1 LDCYNA
7 IESSISEYRQSG
19 VQPLFLKGWEVKME
33 ESNSEEEEKDKDK
46 GEEYTDFMK
55 PLQFDYFKLYVD
67 PCGDYSHHY
76 RREISNS
83 YSTSKERI
91 LRLAQETGALPTSLP
106 LNDSSSVFVR
116 VDEDR
121 IDVMSALIT
130 GPSDTPY
137 SNGCFVFD
145 IFFPDEYPDGPPH
158 VWLKT
163 TGNNSFRFNPNLYD
177 TGKVCLS
184 LLGTWQGAQGE
195 SWNRDSSTF
204 LQVLVS
210 IQSLILVPDPYFNEP
225 GYERDI
231 GTIHGNL
238 ASRNY
243 NNEIRRGCVMYAMLE
258 QLRNPPPG
266 FGEIIKNHFRMRK
279 KAIRKDLKK
288 WKAEGLVSDSI
299 QQLEEEFKKL

>member
-1 LDCYNA
+1 MQAHKD
-7 IESSISEYRQSG
+7 SG
-19 VQPLFLKGWEVKME
+19 YVPLFLEGWKKIKDKK
-33 ESNSEEEEKDKDK
+33 ESESEEGGNEEKKKED
-46 GEEYTDFMK
+46 EEYMRTMK
-55 PLQFDYFKLYVD
+55 DLQFNYCKLY
-67 PCGDYSHHY
+67 GGEYKHHY
-76 RREISNS
+76 INEISNC
-83 YSTSKERI
+83 YSTNRGRT
-91 LRLAQETGALPTSLP
+91 LRLAQETGALANSLP

-145 IFFPDEYPDGPPH
+145 IFFPSDYPNGPPH

-163 TGNNSFRFNPNLYD
+163 TGSNTFRFNPNLYD

-184 LLGTWQGAQGE
+184 LLGTWSGAQGE
-195 SWNRDSSTF
+195 TWNKDTSTF

-231 GTIHGNL
+231 GTSHGRT

-243 NNEIRRGCVMYAMLE
+243 NTNIREGCVRFAMID
-258 QLRNPPPG
+258 QLRNPPRG
-266 FGEIIKNHFRMRK
+266 FEDIIRNHFRLRK
-279 KAIRKDLKK
+279 KAILN
-288 WKAEGLVSDSI
+288 
-299 QQLEEEFKKL
+299 EFKKWTDDSNSEGYYNSKLGGYMKEFEVELSKL